1 MSQQPLARSTAAAPH
16 PGTGKD
22 AGSTSRLAALG
33 RLPAVTVARFALRSY
48 LRSGWLWGEVVFV
61 LGFFGVFW
69 YYPSDESYFFSVA
82 GEGLSVLAILGTV
95 VLVRR
100 TMTARVYLTLARLPS
115 RASLIRGLA
124 LATGAVR
131 LPMLALLFGLILC
144 SHKVDHTSA
153 PDVLFGGLGMLANTV
168 VVSTLTLA
176 LCSPMA
182 TRAIRMIF
190 LVWLVAALASPLSV
204 GVLESVLRVA
214 RWPLLP
220 VAAASSLG
228 TLHHLAWYDLWPL
241 PVLVL
246 YVLGLAWLAERWL
259 ARRDLIL
266 H

>member
-1 MSQQPLARSTAAAPH
+1 MTQQTLPASSN
-16 PGTGKD
+16 
-22 AGSTSRLAALG
+22 STSRASGLAALW
-33 RLPAVTVARFALRSY
+33 RRPAVTVARFALRSY
-48 LRSGWLWGEVVFV
+48 LRSGWLWGEVVYV
-61 LGFFGVFW
+61 LAVFGVFW

-100 TMTARVYLTLARLPS
+100 AMNARVYLTLARLPT

-131 LPMLALLFGLILC
+131 LPMLVLLVGLILGF
-144 SHKVDHTSA
+144 HKVDHTSVS
-153 PDVLFGGLGMLANTV
+153 DVFFGGLGILANTI

-182 TRAIRMIF
+182 TRTIRLIF
-190 LVWLVAALASPLSV
+190 LAWLVAALASPL
-204 GVLESVLRVA
+204 GLGALEAALRVA
-214 RWPLLP
+214 RWPILP
-220 VAAASSLG
+220 LAAASTLG
-228 TLHHLAWYDLWPL
+228 TLHPLAWLDLWPL

-246 YVLGLAWLAERWL
+246 YVIGLAWLAERWL

>member
-1 MSQQPLARSTAAAPH
+1 MKQERLTPSSVAAPRAS
-16 PGTGKD
+16 G
-22 AGSTSRLAALG
+22 LAALW

-48 LRSGWLWGEVVFV
+48 LRSGWLWGEVVYV
-61 LGFFGVFW
+61 LAFFGVFW

-82 GEGLSVLAILGTV
+82 GEGLGVLAIVGTV

-100 TMTARVYLTLARLPS
+100 AMSARVYLTLARLPT
-115 RASLIRGLA
+115 RASLTRGLA

-131 LPMLALLFGLILC
+131 LPMLVLLMGLILGL
-144 SHKVDHTSA
+144 HRVDHTSA
-153 PDVLFGGLGMLANTV
+153 SDVLLGGLGMLANSV

-182 TRAIRMIF
+182 TRTIRMIF
-190 LVWLVAALASPLSV
+190 LVWLVAALASPLSA
-204 GVLESVLRVA
+204 GIFEATLRVA
-214 RWPLLP
+214 RWPILP
-220 VAAASSLG
+220 LAAASTLG
-228 TLHHLAWYDLWPL
+228 TLHSLAWYDLWPL
-241 PVLVL
+241 PVLAL